1 MDGHSDIVKPIEVVA
16 ITSRTF
22 RQRVSP
28 ICFFIAITVAMI
40 GWCSAFGWVAVTIA
54 NWLWA

>member
-1 MDGHSDIVKPIEVVA
+1 MNSHTNITPNEADA
-16 ITSRTF
+16 ISSATF
-22 RQRVSP
+22 RQRVSS

-40 GWCSAFGWVAVTIA
+40 GWCSAFGWVAVAVT

>member
-1 MDGHSDIVKPIEVVA
+1 MNSHTNITPNQADA
-16 ITSRTF
+16 ISSATF
-22 RQRVSP
+22 RQRVSS

-40 GWCSAFGWVAVTIA
+40 GWCSAFGWVAVAVT